1 MRFLELITTYKNS
14 IVKLITDTSMER
26 TFGVSI
32 LYNQKNYDINFAQFK
47 TNATSCKV
55 GIVVHYQKDHF
66 TFGFYNTNDLT
77 NVIKSEKKKDDSFN
91 EFLKETGFDEYQDIP
106 DELINIYDIL
116 ENDCNN
122 NDSELRFVLEYLL
135 NINEDN
141 SFVSYFDLDEEEKKL
156 LRFMN
161 GYE

>member
-14 IVKLITDTSMER
+14 IIKLITDTSKER

-32 LYNQKNYDINFAQFK
+32 LYNQKKYDINFTHLKASV
-47 TNATSCKV
+47 TGCTA
-55 GIVVHYQKDHF
+55 GIDVQYQKDNF
-66 TFGFYNTNDLT
+66 IFVFCTTNDLT
-77 NVIKSEKKKDDSFN
+77 KVIKREKKKNDELN
-91 EFLKETGFDEYQDIP
+91 EILREIGQPEYQDLP

-135 NINEDN
+135 NNSEDN
-141 SFVSYFDLDEEEKKL
+141 IFVSYFDLDEDGKEL
-156 LRFMN
+156 LRLMN